1 LNVDKYK
8 MYYLFKGITMAV
20 VKIKDE
26 TLDRLRDYLSKKY
39 KGKMYGEISRHV
51 EMAVDEWLKRQEKT
65 EE

>member
-1 LNVDKYK
+1 
-8 MYYLFKGITMAV
+8 MAV

-39 KGKMYGEISRHV
+39 KGRMYGEISKHV
-51 EMAVDEWLKRQEKT
+51 EIAIDEWLKRQEKI